1 MSFTECLT
9 VYRFGT
15 RLTNTPS
22 VSHWKL
28 YVFYMKITSECFEF
42 EQLNGQHA
50 RASPAHTDTGGI
62 VLLLIFQPCLNS
74 LHNGAIF
81 LKNNSAFKF
90 LLLPSQGYYNSTYTF
105 YFLTTNA
112 KTRGKKTRLI
122 PDWIC
127 QPCTWPQAETR
138 CCNFTPKRGWCYGT
152 LSLWRGYSKFPL
164 LQDAAHNDQICPI
177 FLAWLH
183 RPHVMNDLLKRQ
195 KTGPVVIDDLN

>member
-1 MSFTECLT
+1 MIYFKFNSIYFMSFTECLT
-9 VYRFGT
+9 VYCFGT

-81 LKNNSAFKF
+81 LKNNPAFKF

-112 KTRGKKTRLI
+112 KTRGEKDTSN
-122 PDWIC
+122 
-127 QPCTWPQAETR
+127 TWLDLSAMHMTTGG
-138 CCNFTPKRGWCYGT
+138 NT
-152 LSLWRGYSKFPL
+152 LL
-164 LQDAAHNDQICPI
+164 
-177 FLAWLH
+177 
-183 RPHVMNDLLKRQ
+183 
-195 KTGPVVIDDLN
+195 